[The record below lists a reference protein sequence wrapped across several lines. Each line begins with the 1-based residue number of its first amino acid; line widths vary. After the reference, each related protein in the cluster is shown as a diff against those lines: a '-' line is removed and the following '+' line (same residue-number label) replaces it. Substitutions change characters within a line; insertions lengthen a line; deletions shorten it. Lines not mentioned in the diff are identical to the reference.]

1 MQNLGRNHTAFLPAD
16 NVIPMTGSVLHFLS
30 SLKRR
35 AHLSTMAAPR
45 CPELAGEL
53 LCGSDSEH
61 PWRSLRS
68 ENSGVVGKELKHARE
83 S

>member
-1 MQNLGRNHTAFLPAD
+1 M
-16 NVIPMTGSVLHFLS
+16 S
-30 SLKRR
+30 
-35 AHLSTMAAPR
+35 MAAPR
-45 CPELAGEL
+45 CLELADEL

-83 S
+83 SGEVQVRESAPLKTGRGRPLAAVQ